1 MPAKQY
7 SADSKTDSF
16 LTKRHVLT
24 CPTTPDTLRSRLEV
38 YKQNTKIGSKIKSLT
53 RIIKQN
59 QTSHALRQHR
69 RIWES
74 EYERLETNRTALERS
89 AHDALRTFLSL
100 CGPHESLHTITEI
113 IDTIQ
118 DLDTEREK
126 WFKSLS
132 TPVMT
137 TIKCLKSVK
146 DPVRRKECVEMLKCA
161 QQELEQRRQELI
173 AQLSTLDTPDT
184 TKSPYE
190 DPDDLILNP
199 WTQYDGHIAP
209 FLEIPCIDLGI
220 QEQQRTLYKELLDAY
235 HTRLQVLRDAAG
247 TDHLV
252 HLDPSDRLRIR
263 KIVQEY
269 MATPH
274 PNRWTLCLDRCNIEL
289 PHLDRS
295 LIQSHA
301 LHIHQTL
308 HTPSTLKSLK
318 TTLPTTLTQHITDT
332 LTLYTQATIDHHR
345 ALTAEQETQDRIQRL
360 EDLHARVSK
369 WREQKMEQIRQE
381 MRGEEIRQREQ
392 EGQRLLLEEQA
403 RQNRQK
409 TQSMLKTYHTNKQ
422 QHILSQIQTSLDLQE
437 AYAIETVNRIK
448 YNQTRTHHRQTLQTQ
463 KQLTKAHQ
471 THQTHLNAL
480 ALQTRLDALRATVA
494 VQAQSDWTR
503 IWGNTEA
510 WTHFLKAEKTKPLCN
525 ITGYTSQDLF
535 KDPRHKLSLAFADHG
550 LSGTPYARSML
561 CSMVREPVRADQK
574 SVIRLG

>member
-7 SADSKTDSF
+7 SADSKTDSL

-24 CPTTPDTLRSRLEV
+24 CPITPDTLRSRLKV

-53 RIIKQN
+53 RIVKQN
-59 QTSHALRQHR
+59 HTSHTLRQHR

-74 EYERLETNRTALERS
+74 EYERLETSRTALERS

-100 CGPHESLHTITEI
+100 SDPHESLHTMTEI

-118 DLDTEREK
+118 DLDTDREE

-137 TIKCLKSVK
+137 TVKCLKSAK
-146 DPVRRKECVEMLKCA
+146 DPIRRKECLELLKSTQHGIEQR
-161 QQELEQRRQELI
+161 QQELI
-173 AQLSTLDTPDT
+173 TQLSTLDTPDT

-190 DPDDLILNP
+190 DLDDLILNP
-199 WTQYDGHIAP
+199 WTEYAGHIAP
-209 FLEIPCIDLGI
+209 FLDIPCIDLGI
-220 QEQQRTLYKELLDAY
+220 QEQQRSIYKEFLDTFY
-235 HTRLQVLRDAAG
+235 TRLQDLRDAAG

-252 HLDPSDRLRIR
+252 HLDPSNRLRIR

-269 MATPH
+269 MATTHPH
-274 PNRWTLCLDRCNIEL
+274 RWTLCLDRCSIEL
-289 PHLDRS
+289 PQLDRNV
-295 LIQSHA
+295 IQSHA

-318 TTLPTTLTQHITDT
+318 TTLQTTLTQHISDT

-345 ALTAEQETQDRIQRL
+345 ALVAEQETQDRMERL
-360 EDLHARVSK
+360 EDLHARVRT
-369 WREQKMEQIRQE
+369 WRHQKMEQIRHD
-381 MRGEEIRQREQ
+381 MRVEEIRLRNQ
-392 EGQRLLLEEQA
+392 EEQRLLLEEQT
-403 RQNRQK
+403 RQTRQK
-409 TQSMLKTYHTNKQ
+409 TQEMLKTYHTKKHQ
-422 QHILSQIQTSLDLQE
+422 TLLSQIQTSLDLQE
-437 AYAIETVNRIK
+437 AYTIETLHRIQ
-448 YNQTRTHHRQTLQTQ
+448 YNQTRIHHRQTLQTQ
-463 KQLTKAHQ
+463 KQLSKAHQ
-471 THQTHLNAL
+471 TRQTHLESL
-480 ALQTRLDALRATVA
+480 KLQARLDALRATVA

-510 WTHFLKAEKTKPLCN
+510 WTHFLKAEKSKPLYN
-525 ITGYTSQDLF
+525 IPGYTSQDLL

-550 LSGTPYARSML
+550 LSSTPYARSML
-561 CSMVREPVRADQK
+561 CSMVREPLRADQK